1 MMDVT
6 MKITA
11 ADRMRRQLETMN
23 YAQLTADLKYSNEP
37 RDILMEA
44 LKVYGNYL
52 RIFGQD
58 HFPND
63 FADALRMVELKGC
76 DE

>member
-1 MMDVT
+1 MDVN

-11 ADRMRRQLETMN
+11 ADRAKYQLEHYKEKGLLLDVSVN
-23 YAQLTADLKYSNEP
+23 HEC
-37 RDILMEA
+37 REILIEA